1 MTPLCHGS
9 GGFQTQPAR
18 RQVKCSMM
26 VRGLLLCALLPACCA
41 WTGAS
46 SIKSPCKHPSQVRRL
61 TAVRSP
67 RSLAQQHS
75 PPMRLAPLMDRF
87 TVEQEK
93 ELSGKE
99 ADDAMKADFDFDP
112 VLVGGVFAAFLA
124 IVIGALVL
132 F

>member
-1 MTPLCHGS
+1 
-9 GGFQTQPAR
+9 
-18 RQVKCSMM
+18 
-26 VRGLLLCALLPACCA
+26 
-41 WTGAS
+41 
-46 SIKSPCKHPSQVRRL
+46 
-61 TAVRSP
+61 
-67 RSLAQQHS
+67 
-75 PPMRLAPLMDRF
+75 MRLAPLMDRF